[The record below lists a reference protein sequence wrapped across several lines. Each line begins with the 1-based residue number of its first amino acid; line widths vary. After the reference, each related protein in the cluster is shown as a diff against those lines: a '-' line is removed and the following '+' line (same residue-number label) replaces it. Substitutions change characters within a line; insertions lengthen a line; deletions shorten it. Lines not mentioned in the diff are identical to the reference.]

1 MCIVNLRMRKGKEGM
16 TYPTKQ
22 AHEAS
27 AHEQVSAAVLA
38 LAQLLA
44 HQATRELAS
53 DRNLMQLETVPSPKC

>member
-1 MCIVNLRMRKGKEGM
+1 M

-38 LAQLLA
+38 LAKLLA

-53 DRNLMQLETVPSPKC
+53 DRNLMQLKTVPSPKC